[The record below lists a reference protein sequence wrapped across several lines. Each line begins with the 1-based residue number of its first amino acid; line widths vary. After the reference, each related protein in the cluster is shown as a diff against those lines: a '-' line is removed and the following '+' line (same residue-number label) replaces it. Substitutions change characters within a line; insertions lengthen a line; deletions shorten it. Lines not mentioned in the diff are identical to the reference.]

1 MPFLVWILLCR
12 INSFYCG
19 MQTFLPQNK
28 KIIDRDGVK
37 TERNTRK
44 ILTFFAATSAY
55 ACFFASIRFDKKK
68 ILRTFLCLL
77 LYIFFQCASVRSMAA
92 RFPKKNFFSLFL
104 FFFFFLCRWKRVKKV
119 WKFIAGR
126 LILLNAF
133 NGTICEIM
141 SRFG

>member
-12 INSFYCG
+12 INSFCCG

-92 RFPKKNFFSLFL
+92 RFPKKKFFFSLPFL
-104 FFFFFLCRWKRVKKV
+104 LLFSLSVKTSEKSVKIYCRPTD
-119 WKFIAGR
+119 FIER
-126 LILLNAF
+126 I
-133 NGTICEIM
+133 
-141 SRFG
+141 